1 MLRRFVPRTA
11 QRLGSIALTLLAII
25 LLTSFGLTMAER
37 GRQGLPSEAW
47 RAVGDTLRWA
57 GGYLVDHPAT
67 YSWHKQTVA
76 APALVL
82 TVLGRSAGLLLLSL
96 GVAAALGVPLGIA
109 AALNRRKGGGP
120 FAVLLSIL
128 GMSTPS
134 FLLAMLLWV
143 INIGVH
149 RTFQTAVLPA
159 AGFGWDAHV
168 VMPAIVLAARPLAQ
182 VAQVTY
188 VAMSEQLD
196 QDYVR
201 TAKAKGLAPRAVLN
215 RHALRNILIPILTTL
230 GTSLRF
236 SLSSLPV
243 VESFFGWPGVGYTLL
258 EAIAQGQDALVTDL
272 ILSLGLFF
280 LVINR
285 VLELL
290 YPLLDPRLRNG
301 GQEQTLRE
309 RLGWRERLREAAD
322 TLAEWWE
329 DLRRPLRRRKGA
341 LPPLPA
347 GLRPAEI
354 DAGPLAKRLGPR
366 RWIARHILSNP
377 ALLAGAVLV
386 AALVLLGAF
395 GHRLTPANPYAIS
408 GIRMIEGQIAPPPF
422 APSTVFPWGSD
433 QIGRDVQALVL
444 WGGRQTLT
452 LAFFAMLARV
462 IAGAVLGLL
471 AGWWQGSWLDRLL
484 NGAIGVWAAF
494 PATLLAVLLIQA
506 LGIQQGMGVFII
518 ALCIVGW
525 SEVAQ
530 FVRAQVI
537 AIKPQLFIEAARAVG
552 ARPGQIL
559 VRHIL
564 PHLVAPLLV
573 MAALE
578 MGGTLLLL
586 SELGYLNTF
595 LGGGFKVE
603 LANEQISA
611 FSDVPEWG
619 AMLAN
624 VRVWWRSYP
633 WMAWYPGLAFF
644 LSIVAFNLFGEGL
657 RRFLESTRANLSRLI
672 NRYTLAAF
680 AVVVLGLSWAL
691 RGTTPLAVY
700 QSAAREFDARRA
712 LEDIRVLAGP
722 DFQGRETGTE
732 GARLAADYIAARME
746 AIGLSPAG
754 EKGTFIQTMAA
765 PRYHLLQVPELQV
778 LDERGK
784 VAESLSYHQDFT
796 EYTLQRGGMGFA
808 QGQVV
813 GLALGADPNTA
824 AIPYLLDGL
833 DLAGKVVLLRETDLG
848 RMSLRSLAGVL
859 LVANDPATVSRR
871 YLYPAQGHA
880 ISWPQPVL
888 LISPSAAD
896 RLLSTAGSSLAEL
909 DRRAAALPAGGVAA
923 SAPGATLRLAVP
935 AVEDIEDVY
944 YNVIGFIPGSGA
956 AMGPRQGKGLDSQVI
971 IVSAYYDGLG
981 TGPDGT
987 LYPGAN
993 DNASGV
999 AAMLEMARVLQAS
1012 PFRPDKTVMFV
1023 AWAGGERAEE
1033 FSVANIMGAK
1043 AGFNMLTVEAVVE
1056 LSGVGA
1062 GSGSGL
1068 ALGQGSS
1075 FRLVRLWQDAA
1086 RRMGVGTTTRG
1097 RGPHFGMEA
1106 ARAFG
1111 GRSALSIY
1119 VSWDGADANAHT
1131 PEDRVEAIDP
1141 QKLERAG
1148 RATLLGLF
1156 VLSREVNY

>member
-1 MLRRFVPRTA
+1 MLRRIAQRTG

-37 GRQGLPSEAW
+37 GRRGLPSEVWSAI
-47 RAVGDTLRWA
+47 GDTVRWA
-57 GGYLVDHPAT
+57 GDYLVNHPAA
-67 YSWHKQTVA
+67 YYWHKQAVA
-76 APALVL
+76 APTLVL

-96 GVAAALGVPLGIA
+96 GIAAVLGVPLGIA
-109 AALNRRKGGGP
+109 AALNRRKGGGTY
-120 FAVLLSIL
+120 AVLLSIL

-143 INIGVH
+143 INIWVH
-149 RTFQTAVLPA
+149 RTFNAAVLPA
-159 AGFGWDAHV
+159 AGFGWDAHM

-188 VAMSEQLD
+188 VAMTEQLD

-201 TAKAKGLAPRAVLN
+201 TARAKGLAPAVVRN

-236 SLSSLPV
+236 SLASLPV
-243 VESFFGWPGVGYTLL
+243 VESFFNWPGVGYTLL
-258 EAIAQGQDALVTDL
+258 EAISLGQDTLVTDL
-272 ILSLGLFF
+272 TLSLGLFF
-280 LVINR
+280 LVVNR

-301 GQEQTLRE
+301 DREQPLQER
-309 RLGWRERLREAAD
+309 RGWRERLRDTAD
-322 TLAEWWE
+322 ALGEWWE
-329 DLRRPLRRRKGA
+329 DLQRPLRKRKA
-341 LPPLPA
+341 HLPPLPA
-347 GLRPAEI
+347 GLR
-354 DAGPLAKRLGPR
+354 AGEPDIGLASRRLRPL
-366 RWIARHILSNP
+366 RWLARHIAGNP
-377 ALLAGAVLV
+377 AFLAGAVLV
-386 AALVLLGAF
+386 VALVLLAAF
-395 GHRLTPANPYAIS
+395 GNRLTPANPYAIS
-408 GIRMIEGQIAPPPF
+408 GIRMIEGQIASPPF
-422 APSTVFPWGSD
+422 KPSATFPWGSD
-433 QIGRDVQALVL
+433 HIGRDIQALVL

-462 IAGAVLGLL
+462 LAGVVLGLL
-471 AGWWQGSWLDRLL
+471 AGWWQGSWLDRLI
-484 NGAIGVWAAF
+484 NGAVGVWAAF
-494 PATLLAVLLIQA
+494 PATLLAMLLIQA
-506 LGIQQGMGVFII
+506 LGIQQGMSVFII

-552 ARPGQIL
+552 ARTGQIL

-603 LANEQISA
+603 LANEQISV
-611 FSDVPEWG
+611 FSDVPEWS

-644 LSIVAFNLFGEGL
+644 LAIVAFNLFGEGL
-657 RRFLESTRANLSRLI
+657 RRFLESTRANLSRLV
-672 NRYTLAAF
+672 NRYTLAAL

-691 RGTTPLAVY
+691 RGAAPLAVY
-700 QSAAREFDARRA
+700 QPAAHEFDAQRA
-712 LEDIRVLAGP
+712 MADIAALAAPEFG
-722 DFQGRETGTE
+722 GRESGTP
-732 GARLAADYIAARME
+732 GAQAAAEYIAARMRE
-746 AIGLSPAG
+746 IGLQPAG
-754 EKGTFIQTMAA
+754 LRDGYIQEWAHPRPHLAA
-765 PRYHLLQVPELQV
+765 MPQLEI
-778 LDERGK
+778 LDNQGA
-784 VAESLSYHQDFT
+784 VAEALVYRQDFV
-796 EYTLQRGGMGFA
+796 EYCFA
-808 QGQVV
+808 GSSGTGEGAIV
-813 GLALGADPNTA
+813 GLALGPDPGTGGD
-824 AIPYLLDGL
+824 PYLLANR
-833 DLAGKVVLLRETDLG
+833 DLRGRVVLLRERDIGRLG
-848 RMSLRSLAGVL
+848 LSAAAGVL
-859 LVANDPATVSRR
+859 LVSDDPAAMREK
-871 YLYPAQGHA
+871 YLYPWQGYFP
-880 ISWPQPVL
+880 SRWRPVL
-888 LISPSAAD
+888 LITPAAAD
-896 RLLSTAGSSLAEL
+896 RLLASAGSSLAEL
-909 DRRAAALPAGGVAA
+909 DRQAAALGPGEAA
-923 SAPGATLRLAVP
+923 QTAPGAPVRLA
-935 AVEDIEDVY
+935 ALIEERLDEVY
-944 YNVIGFIPGSGA
+944 YNVAGFIPGAGA
-956 AMGPRQGKGLDSQVI
+956 QMGSKGKALDNQVI

-999 AAMLEMARVLQAS
+999 ATMLEMARALQAS
-1012 PFRPDKTVMFV
+1012 PFRPDKTVVFV
-1023 AWAGGERAEE
+1023 AWAGGERTEE

-1043 AGFNMLTVEAVVE
+1043 AGFNLLTVEAVIE
-1056 LSGVGA
+1056 LSGLGA

-1075 FRLVRLWQDAA
+1075 FRLVQLWQEAA
-1086 RRMGVGTTTRG
+1086 GRMGVATTTRG
-1097 RGPHFGMEA
+1097 RDPHYGLPSA
-1106 ARAFG
+1106 GRSFG

-1119 VSWDGADANAHT
+1119 VSWDGSDMNAHT
-1131 PEDRVEAIDP
+1131 PEDRVETIDP
-1141 QKLERAG
+1141 RKLEQAG
-1148 RATLLGLF
+1148 RASLLGLF